1 MKRNYLYYLLVVI
14 LLLASCEKDPL
25 AVTTSI
31 DTQEVTSIAATAA
44 IGGGRISSDGKPT
57 IKECG
62 LEWCTASDFK
72 SNIFNCS
79 AEKATLGDFS
89 CEMTDLTDA
98 TTYYVRSYAKNDYGT
113 IYGPTVSFTT
123 QEMVL
128 PTVTTSEVTDI
139 TRTSASVGGNVTDDG
154 GANRAERGIVYSTNQ
169 NPTIDNSKVTSGNGS
184 GAFTCNIIGL
194 NANTTYYV
202 RAYAVN
208 SKGLAYGEEK
218 SFTTKDIGVPTIT
231 TASAANISYTSAT
244 VGGNV
249 IDDGGANVIERGV
262 VYSTTPNPTSSN
274 SKVSSGIGKGA
285 FTCNLNDLQEG
296 TTYYVRAY
304 AVNSKGIA
312 YGEEKSFTTKRDW
325 TFSVSPS
332 KKVIFSPGNLQYTQS
347 TNTWSFASAQHEMLG
362 TDNVIGASVESQ
374 SGDALADKIDLF
386 GWSTSTTNFGVSTS
400 KDDNDYLGSFVDWG
414 RNKIGNDAPN
424 TWRTLTQNEWN
435 YVVFSRLNA
444 RSLNGVACVSG
455 VNGLVLLPDDWNC
468 PAGITF
474 KSGFHRDYDV
484 EAYGQNQTL
493 TASQWSKL
501 EEAGAVFLPA
511 SGYRS
516 NLDLHNV
523 QFVGHYWSATE
534 DGRNEAYHLNF
545 VSDAANIWNIYR
557 YYGFSVR
564 LVKDF

>member
-1 MKRNYLYYLLVVI
+1 MKRNYLYSLLVVI

-25 AVTTSI
+25 AATTSI

-62 LEWCTASDFK
+62 IEWCTASDFK

-98 TTYYVRSYAKNDYGT
+98 TTYYVRSYAKNNYGT

-139 TRTSASVGGNVTDDG
+139 NRTSATVGGEITNDGNADVT
-154 GANRAERGIVYSTNQ
+154 ERGIVYSTNQ
-169 NPTIDNSKVTSGNGS
+169 KPTIDNNIVTSGKGS

-194 NANTTYYV
+194 NTNTTYYV

-218 SFTTKDIGVPTIT
+218 SFTTTDIGVPTVT
-231 TASAANISYTSAT
+231 TSSATNISYTSAT

-262 VYSTTPNPTSSN
+262 VYSTTSNPTISN
-274 SKVSSGIGKGA
+274 SKVSSGIGKDA
-285 FTCNLNDLQEG
+285 FTCNLNDLQDG

-312 YGEEKSFTTKRDW
+312 YSEEESFTTKKIA
-325 TFSVSPS
+325 FSVSSS
-332 KKVIFSPGNLQYTQS
+332 KQVTFSPGNLQYHPA
-347 TNTWSFASAQHEMLG
+347 NKKWRFA
-362 TDNVIGASVESQ
+362 ESQ
-374 SGDALADKIDLF
+374 LDCIGDANKNCSSTYNGWLDLF

-400 KDDNDYLGSFVDWG
+400 EEKEYYEGSFVDWG
-414 RNKIGNDAPN
+414 TNKIGNDAPN
-424 TWRTLTQNEWN
+424 TWRTLTSSEW
-435 YVVFSRLNA
+435 YYIRYSRTNA
-444 RSLNGVACVSG
+444 DSLCGVAQVNG
-455 VNGLVLLPDDWNC
+455 VNGLILLPDYWTC
-468 PAGITF
+468 PSGVSF
-474 KSGFHRDYDV
+474 KSGFHSDRGVEYYADY
-484 EAYGQNQTL
+484 QTF
-493 TASQWSKL
+493 TANQWSKL
-501 EEAGAVFLPA
+501 EASGAVFLPA
-511 SGYRS
+511 AGYRYGS
-516 NLDLHNV
+516 DVELMQSRGEYGTATIWGGSQNNPVLFLFDSKGAHTELNL
-523 QFVGHYWSATE
+523 
-534 DGRNEAYHLNF
+534 GR
-545 VSDAANIWNIYR
+545 VR
-557 YYGFSVR
+557 GRSVR
-564 LVKDF
+564 LVKDL